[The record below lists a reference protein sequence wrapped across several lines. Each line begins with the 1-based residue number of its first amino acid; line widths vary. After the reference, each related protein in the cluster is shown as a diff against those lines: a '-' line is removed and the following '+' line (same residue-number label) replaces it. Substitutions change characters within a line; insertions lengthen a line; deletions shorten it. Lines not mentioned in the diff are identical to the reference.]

1 MVTALRRSVAKPK
14 HRQNPVLPVFLPDN
28 RFGMGK
34 GMYQIGELVQY
45 GSSGVCKIEGIV
57 QDVAGLD
64 QDKQYYLMIPVNR
77 HDSKIYTPVD
87 NTKTKMRRILSA
99 EEVRGLMEAA
109 PKMEELSIGN
119 EKQCEGVYKEALY
132 SIDCYLWLRLLK
144 TLMLRKAA
152 RMAQGKKC
160 TATDERYLKSVGER
174 LYDELSIVL
183 GEEEAKES
191 IHLLFGSE

>member
-1 MVTALRRSVAKPK
+1 
-14 HRQNPVLPVFLPDN
+14 
-28 RFGMGK
+28 
-34 GMYQIGELVQY
+34 
-45 GSSGVCKIEGIV
+45 
-57 QDVAGLD
+57 
-64 QDKQYYLMIPVNR
+64 
-77 HDSKIYTPVD
+77 
-87 NTKTKMRRILSA
+87 
-99 EEVRGLMEAA
+99 MEAA